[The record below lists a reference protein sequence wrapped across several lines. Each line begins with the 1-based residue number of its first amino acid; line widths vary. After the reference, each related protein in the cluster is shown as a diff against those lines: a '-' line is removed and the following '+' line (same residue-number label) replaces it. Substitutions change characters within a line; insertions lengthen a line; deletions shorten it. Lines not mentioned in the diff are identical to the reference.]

1 MATTKKKVSKKKAAA
16 KKVTKKKSTA
26 KKKVAK
32 TVANKTPATPTDKSV
47 EKRVTITQPKQDRV
61 AIVDGLRTPF
71 ARQSSVY
78 AELSAVDL
86 GRLLVSELLARTNID
101 VALIERVVFGQVVVL
116 PQAPNIAREIVLSTP
131 LSINTDAYS
140 VSRACATSFQSA
152 ANIAEAIMVGDIEA
166 GIAGGAD
173 SASVV
178 PIQFSR
184 KLSNKLVAMQKAKTL
199 TQKLS
204 LLKGVGIKDIL
215 PVPPAVAEYSTGLR
229 MGDSA
234 EQMAKDYGITR
245 EAQDELTLR
254 SHTLADAAWRAGK
267 LDQEVMTAN
276 FPPYK
281 FSLTRD
287 ENIRADSTLEK
298 LAKLRPAFDR
308 QHGTVTA
315 ANSTGLTDGAS
326 ALIMMKESKAKALGY
341 DPLGYIKSYAF
352 TAGHVD
358 HDLLMG
364 PSFATPIALDRAG
377 IGLNDLTLV
386 DMHEA
391 FAAQTLCNVKAFAS
405 QTFAKEKLNRSN
417 AIGEIDMDKFNV
429 LGGSIAYGHPF
440 AATGA
445 RIITQ
450 TLHELKRRG
459 GGLALNTACAA
470 GGLGAAMILEVE

>member
-1 MATTKKKVSKKKAAA
+1 MATTKKKATKKSVASNTVAKKKTNKKKAGSRPASSA
-16 KKVTKKKSTA
+16 PTIGSG
-26 KKKVAK
+26 K
-32 TVANKTPATPTDKSV
+32 T
-47 EKRVTITQPKQDRV
+47 ERV

-71 ARQSSVY
+71 ARQSSIY

-86 GRLLVSELLARTNID
+86 GRLLVSELVARTNID
-101 VALIERVVFGQVVVL
+101 IADIQRVVFGQVLVL
-116 PQAPNIAREIVLSTP
+116 PEAPNIAREIVLSTP
-131 LSINTDAYS
+131 LSIDTDAYS
-140 VSRACATSFQSA
+140 VSRACATSFQSTV
-152 ANIAEAIMVGDIEA
+152 NVAEAIMLGDIDA

-184 KLSNKLVAMQKAKTL
+184 KLANKLVAMQKAKSIG
-199 TQKLS
+199 QKLA
-204 LLKGVGIKDIL
+204 LLKGLRLKDAL
-215 PVPPAVAEYSTGLR
+215 PVPPAVVEYSTGLR

-245 EAQDELTLR
+245 QAQDELTLR
-254 SHTLADAAWRAGK
+254 SHTLANQAWQSGK

-287 ENIRADSTLEK
+287 ENIRADSALEK
-298 LAKLRPAFDR
+298 LAKLKPAFDR
-308 QHGTVTA
+308 QHGSVTA
-315 ANSTGLTDGAS
+315 ANSTGLTDGAA
-326 ALIMMKESKAKALGY
+326 ALVLMKESKAKALGY
-341 DPLGYIKSYAF
+341 QPLGYIKSYAF

-364 PSFATPIALDRAG
+364 PSYASPIALDRAG
-377 IGLNDLTLV
+377 LTLNDLTLI

-405 QTFAKEKLNRSN
+405 TTFAKEKLNRAA

-450 TLHELKRRG
+450 TLHELNRRG
-459 GGLALNTACAA
+459 GGIALTTACAA
-470 GGLGAAMILEVE
+470 GGLGAAMILESE